1 MLTLKR
7 PLFPPDDSQH
17 RGPSVGNDVIAV
29 KRAIARAGFWKWQE
43 FDNVYSD
50 GFAHGGAY
58 GRGVKGF
65 QTRMFGEMSSK
76 VTGAIGQPTLTALSE
91 YRISAGLP
99 NAGDYAFDTTA
110 TNLYRGYV
118 VTTLAEIAMK
128 GYWTFAQDLI
138 SHEPVVHYSQQRP
151 SMPLFRHQNPPVYPM
166 YLDCSD
172 SVTYLAWLSSESSLS
187 PDPVFG
193 FSGYGNTGSL
203 IQGGFEI
210 SMRDIDLWAKNHLI
224 LNFYRNSDHVIA
236 VKSKTQA
243 FSHGREGG
251 PEWCNPQTY
260 RTDDYVQT
268 NVYKIV

>member
-17 RGPSVGNDVIAV
+17 RGPSVGDDVIAV
-29 KRAIARAGFWKWQE
+29 KRAISRAGFWKWQE

-50 GFAHGGAY
+50 GFAHGSVY
-58 GRGVKGF
+58 GSGVAGF
-65 QTRMFGEMSSK
+65 QKKKGLTP
-76 VTGAIGQPTLTALSE
+76 TGALGQPTLTALSE
-91 YRISAGLP
+91 YIIPAGLP
-99 NAGDYAFDTTA
+99 NAGDLAFDA
-110 TNLYRGYV
+110 VAADLYRGYV
-118 VTTLAEIAMK
+118 PTSPAEQAMK
-128 GYWTFAQDLI
+128 GYWDWAQDLI

-151 SMPLFRHQNPPVYPM
+151 SKPLIGRQNPPVYPM

-172 SVTYLAWLSSESSLS
+172 SVTYLAWLSSEGSLS
-187 PDPVFG
+187 PDPIFG

-210 SMRDIDLWAKNHLI
+210 SMKDIDKWAKDHLI
-224 LNFYRNSDHVIA
+224 LNFYRNADHVIA

-243 FSHGREGG
+243 FSHGREAG

-260 RTDDYVQT
+260 RTGDYVQT